1 MRIFPFL
8 EYFIYATGKNEKD
21 FQVGIKLQEA
31 QNYVPKDIQN
41 KNKFHFIQRSMRR
54 DFFLQIIG

>member
-41 KNKFHFIQRSMRR
+41 KNKRSKVHETR
-54 DFFLQIIG
+54 FLPPNFRII